1 MKAIVLKLCGN
12 HSLQDLQLSVT
23 SGAPYIGIVF
33 AESKRKVD
41 PALCG
46 EWLKQIEKGEEQKY
60 VGVFVNP
67 TLQEISHVLSHV
79 PLDIIQFHGNES
91 PEEIIEIKL
100 STGLTVWKAIHHNQ
114 NGLKKMK
121 SYNRVVDGYVIDST
135 VKGAWGGTGTSF
147 DWESIPA
154 YNKEAEAQGVQ
165 CLIAGGITPLN
176 IDEILVYS
184 PEGIDISSGIETN
197 GSKDGNKIQVIM
209 ERLKKSGHSLYQ
221 F

>member
-1 MKAIVLKLCGN
+1 MKSTLLKLCGN
-12 HSLQDLQLSVT
+12 HSLQDLRLSVN

-46 EWLKQIEKGEEQKY
+46 EWLKQIEKDKEQKY

-67 TLQEISHVLSHV
+67 TLQEISYVLSHV

-91 PEEIIEIKL
+91 PAEIIEIKL

-114 NGLKKMK
+114 NGITKMK
-121 SYNRVVDGYVIDST
+121 SFNRVVDGYVIDSK
-135 VKGAWGGTGTSF
+135 VKGAWGGTGASF

-154 YNKEAEAQGVQ
+154 YNKEAERQGVQ
-165 CLIAGGITPLN
+165 CLIAGGITPQN
-176 IDEILVYS
+176 VKEILTYS
-184 PEGIDISSGIETN
+184 PQGIDISSGIETN
-197 GSKDGNKIQVIM
+197 GSKDGNKIQLIK
-209 ERLKKSGHSLYQ
+209 ERLKNYCL
-221 F
+221 

>member
-1 MKAIVLKLCGN
+1 MKATVLKLCGN

-23 SGAPYIGIVF
+23 SGVPYIGIVF

-46 EWLKQIEKGEEQKY
+46 GWLKQIEKGEEQKY

-121 SYNRVVDGYVIDST
+121 SYNCVVDSYVIDST

>member
-1 MKAIVLKLCGN
+1 MKATVLKLCGN
-12 HSLQDLQLSVT
+12 HSLQDLQLSVN

-33 AESKRKVD
+33 AESKRKVA

-100 STGLTVWKAIHHNQ
+100 STDLTVWKAIHHNQ

-121 SYNRVVDGYVIDST
+121 SYNRVADGYVIDST